1 MLVVG
6 GSYAERCESPTWHTT
21 QGSGMRAAGALSS
34 HGARLLTAVD
44 DELGA
49 DAELVANAVG
59 LERDVVGRSGPV
71 GFEYFTPLSTPRVVG
86 AKTSAT
92 STLRGEDDRALVF
105 GMLEQADFDVRARRM
120 VYDPQRPGSGH
131 SINLD
136 GLEFEQLALVLN
148 TGEAR
153 AFGGSPNVE
162 GSVAALFAS
171 TPAATIVVKG
181 GASGC
186 RVFAR
191 DTPGES
197 HWISAYPTPAV
208 WPLGSGDTFA
218 AGFAHAWGS
227 GADSIEAAQI
237 GSASAAFWCFT
248 KVQALPGGLLSGNPA
263 ALDDLG
269 LRPLPTVT
277 GASKP
282 PMVYLAGP
290 FFSLGEHW
298 LVDLVR
304 AALHAQGVRVFS
316 PLHDVGHGD
325 ESVALADIE
334 GLERCSSVIALLD
347 GSDFGTVY
355 ETGWAEHAGIPVVG
369 YASRPDKEGAKML
382 TGLGGE
388 LHADLATAVYRAT
401 WRAMGAP
408 ALSLPAPSVSTR
420 AAASASAAAEA
431 GGA

>member
-6 GSYAERCESPTWHTT
+6 GSYAEHCETPPWHTT
-21 QGSGMRAAGALSS
+21 QGSGMRASGALSAQ
-34 HGARLLTAVD
+34 GARLLTALD
-44 DELGA
+44 DELGP
-49 DAELVANAVG
+49 DAELVANAIG
-59 LERDVVGRSGPV
+59 LQRDVVERSGPV

-86 AKTSAT
+86 TKTVAQA
-92 STLRGEDDRALVF
+92 TLRGEDDAALVF
-105 GMLEQADFDVRARRM
+105 GMLEEADFDVRAKRM

-131 SINLD
+131 TINLD
-136 GLEFEQLALVLN
+136 GLQFDELALVLN
-148 TGEAR
+148 AGEAR
-153 AFGGSPNVE
+153 AFGGRGTIE
-162 GSVAALFAS
+162 DSVSNLFA
-171 TPAATIVVKG
+171 TTLANTIVVKG

-186 RVFAR
+186 SVFTRRGPQSSRVV
-191 DTPGES
+191 
-197 HWISAYPTPAV
+197 SAFPTPSV

-218 AGFAHAWGS
+218 AGFAHAWTQ
-227 GADSIEAAQI
+227 GADAQEAARI
-237 GSASAAFWCFT
+237 GSASAAYWCST
-248 KVQALPGGLLSGNPA
+248 QSPVLPDNLLLGDAATLPDLALV
-263 ALDDLG
+263 
-269 LRPLPTVT
+269 PLPDTT
-277 GASKP
+277 PSTEP

-304 AALHAQGVRVFS
+304 AALTAHGVRVFS

-334 GLERCSSVIALLD
+334 GLKKCSSVIALLD

-355 ETGWAEHAGIPVVG
+355 EAGWAERAGIPVVG

-388 LHADLATAVYRAT
+388 LHTDLSTAVYRAA

-408 ALSLPAPSVSTR
+408 GLTSSPSEV
-420 AAASASAAAEA
+420 AEKS
-431 GGA
+431 